1 MKKLISLLLA
11 VMMALTTLPAL
22 AETSLS
28 DLFSGFTTGAT
39 TEEAFP
45 YTAEEY
51 KATFDMI
58 SGLLLSV
65 TPTWKTEGNVYTASI
80 PGYADVVVETNAAG
94 NVTKLSTGMGFS
106 TSDTSGA
113 EKLGMLIALVSLAS
127 KGTEDLAF
135 LENSVDFT
143 NAIVQVL
150 YELLSR
156 IAEALNGPV
165 TSTGEVYGDT
175 VSFTM
180 SLDMASMYIN
190 LSFAYEP

>member
-11 VMMALTTLPAL
+11 MMMAMTTLPAL

-28 DLFSGFTTGAT
+28 DLFSGLGSALNQ
-39 TEEAFP
+39 EEAFP

-58 SGLLLSV
+58 SGLLLSA
-65 TPTWKTEGNVYTASI
+65 TPTWTAEGNVHTASI
-80 PGYADVVVETNAAG
+80 PGYADVIVETNAAG
-94 NVTKLSTGMGFS
+94 NVVKLNTAMGFS
-106 TSDTSGA
+106 ATDTSGA
-113 EKLGMLIALVSLAS
+113 EKLGMLIALVAMSS
-127 KGTEDLAF
+127 KGTEDLTF
-135 LENSVDFT
+135 LENSVEFT
-143 NAIVQVL
+143 NAITQVL
-150 YELLSR
+150 YDLLGR

-180 SLDMASMYIN
+180 SLDMTTMTIN
-190 LSFAYEP
+190 LGFIYEP